1 MGDGT
6 ALYQSFLSATQEPV
20 RLDLAVRCYFGGEVS
35 TEASRE
41 LEAYLK
47 RRVRPLME
55 LLMRQDALPKLEQL
69 SSAGW
74 LSPQLV
80 EDGLDMAIRLKKTEA
95 FVWLL
100 RWKAEH
106 SGFPD
111 RDFSL

>member
-1 MGDGT
+1 MGDGN
-6 ALYQSFLSATQEPV
+6 ALYQSFLSAAREPV
-20 RLDLAVRCYFGGEVS
+20 RLDLAARCYFSGEAS
-35 TEASRE
+35 PEESRE

-55 LLMRQDALPKLEQL
+55 LLMQQDALPKLEQL
-69 SSAGW
+69 AGW
-74 LSPQLV
+74 LTPQLA
-80 EDGLDMAIRLKKTEA
+80 EDGLDMAVRLKKTEA

-106 SGFPD
+106 SGFSD